1 MWPLLHFISTMERF
15 YRKFQLF
22 VWLYHLVN
30 EYLGIFYAK
39 SITLVNNHG
48 IKRYSVFEFTVAV

>member
-1 MWPLLHFISTMERF
+1 MERF